1 MQVHR
6 LTSLIAWS
14 ALVLGMA
21 SCDKM
26 LEYDPGDVIIA
37 EDALQT
43 PEDAQ
48 RLLNSNYDV
57 LANLYNGR
65 VQSAAELMTGN
76 LALPN
81 NNNDLTAVYNRE
93 TNFFTGYTNGVY
105 TDFYR
110 AIYRGNVL
118 LENFDL
124 IEGLGDAERVRMEAE
139 VRFIRALCHWQ
150 VVKLWAQ
157 PYGYTADNSHLGVPL
172 REEASQTPLPRASVG
187 EVYQFI
193 LEDLEFAR
201 ANLPIENGIY
211 ANRDAAFALS
221 AHVHFVM
228 NDYAAVIPL
237 ANEVIASNRYVL
249 DDDLDRYETGNETSE
264 TIFGIVSSLIDNR
277 STVFRDHFRSD
288 NNPTPTLIFAPEV
301 AELLGQNPSDLRN
314 EWYTAS
320 GGNFLVAR
328 FNEKEFFNVPVLH
341 LTGLMLIRAE
351 ALALTNGPLEDA
363 IANINA
369 IRTRAFENSI
379 NQIPEEANASEI
391 IEAARL
397 ELRKETLCEGS
408 WIDHIKRLG
417 VLGEP
422 MTVRG
427 APWDCAGMA
436 LQFPNG
442 ETSAAGF
449 ILNPEGGCL

>member
-1 MQVHR
+1 MQR
-6 LTSLIAWS
+6 LIHYTLGFAASLVM
-14 ALVLGMA
+14 LT

-37 EDALQT
+37 EDALRT
-43 PEDAQ
+43 PQDAQ

-65 VQSAAELMTGN
+65 VQAAAELMTDN
-76 LALPN
+76 LSIPN
-81 NNNDLTAVYNRE
+81 NNNDLTSVYNRE

-124 IEGLGDAERVRMEAE
+124 IEGLGNAERTRMEAE
-139 VRFIRALCHWQ
+139 ARFIRALCHWQ

-157 PYGYTADNSHLGVPL
+157 PYGYTADNSHLGIPV
-172 REEASQTPLPRASVG
+172 REEASQTPLPRATVDD
-187 EVYQFI
+187 VYASI
-193 LEDLEFAR
+193 LADLEFAR
-201 ANLPIENGIY
+201 NNLPTENGNY
-211 ANRDAAFALS
+211 ANRYAAFALS
-221 AHVHFVM
+221 AHVAFVM
-228 NDYAAVIPL
+228 NDLGSTIAF
-237 ANEVIASNRYVL
+237 ANEVINSGAFVL
-249 DDDLDRYETGNETSE
+249 DSTTDRYPSGTVNPE

-277 STVFRDHFRSD
+277 STAFRDLYRSD
-288 NNPTPTLIFAPEV
+288 NNPSPPLIFSPDV
-301 AELLGQNPSDLRN
+301 ASILGQNPSDSRN
-314 EWYTAS
+314 DWYTQS
-320 GGNFLVAR
+320 GGNALVAR
-328 FNEKEFFNVPVLH
+328 FNGKEFFNIPVIH

-351 ALALTNGPLEDA
+351 ALARDAQPLDAA

-369 IRTRAFENSI
+369 IRERAFGAGI
-379 NQIPEEANASEI
+379 NQMPSNANAAEV

-397 ELRKETLCEGS
+397 ELRKETLCEGT

-417 VLGEP
+417 TLGEP

-427 APWDCAGMA
+427 APWDCPGMA